1 MPDFTRF
8 DVSQD
13 PLEALHLS
21 PGMLELM
28 DGLHKTW
35 SSEMKQSDIETK
47 PSSLYT
53 HSSLEELRRFVKNRQ
68 IPFKYTHA
76 QSYTRKSHAKKEK
89 AERRKLEAA
98 PYKADA
104 AATFR
109 FYDLPLELREH
120 VYDHFLIVV
129 TNLESLSQ
137 VELHKRLQS
146 ISPQFRE
153 EAGSLF
159 ERGAYQTLPEL
170 LGMSSFH
177 FRGILRATTLR
188 LTTK

>member
-1 MPDFTRF
+1 MTDLNRF

-28 DGLHKTW
+28 DGAHKTW
-35 SSEMKQSDIETK
+35 YSEMQQSDIETK

-98 PYKADA
+98 LYKADA

-109 FYDLPLELREH
+109 FHDLPLELREH
-120 VYDHFLIVV
+120 VYDHFFDRSRQPREPIASRAPQASA
-129 TNLESLSQ
+129 THITTIPGRSRLS
-137 VELHKRLQS
+137 V
-146 ISPQFRE
+146 
-153 EAGSLF
+153 
-159 ERGAYQTLPEL
+159 
-170 LGMSSFH
+170 
-177 FRGILRATTLR
+177 
-188 LTTK
+188 